1 MSETPALL
9 KLIALD
15 SDDLAVLSAHL
26 QDATV
31 RPADIVVEGGRMVL
45 SLNRFVWEA
54 ASSRRRFFPRHERR
68 NAVLDVAHV
77 RATKAKGIDRQDEDA
92 VLSLLSVTFTVASG
106 GEALDRLTVTF
117 AGGAE
122 LLLDVDG
129 LEARLTDLGGA
140 WATRLRPDH
149 RAA

>member
-15 SDDLAVLSAHL
+15 GDDLAVLSAHV

-31 RPADIVVEGGRMVL
+31 RPADIVVADGRMVL
-45 SLNRFVWEA
+45 PLNRFVWEA
-54 ASSRRRFFPRHERR
+54 PASRRRFFPRHERR

-77 RATKAKGIDRQDEDA
+77 RATKAKGVDRQDGDA
-92 VLSLLSVTFTVASG
+92 VMSLLSVVFAPASDS
-106 GEALDRLTVTF
+106 EPLDRLTVTF
-117 AGGAE
+117 AGGGE
-122 LLLDVDG
+122 LVLDIDG

-140 WATRLRPDH
+140 WATRSRPDH

>member
-9 KLIALD
+9 KLLALD
-15 SDDLAVLSAHL
+15 GDDLPVLSAHM

-31 RPADIVVEGGRMVL
+31 RPGDITVENRRLVL
-45 SLNRFVWEA
+45 PLNRFVWEA
-54 ASSRRRFFPRHERR
+54 PASRRRFFPRHERR

-77 RATKAKGIDRQDEDA
+77 RGIKAKGINRTDEDG
-92 VLSLLSVTFTVASG
+92 VLSMLALTFTPAAEDG
-106 GEALDRLTVTF
+106 QLDRLTVAF

-122 LLLDVDG
+122 LALDMDG

-140 WATRLRPDH
+140 WAARSRPDH
-149 RAA
+149 RKA